1 LSFGANPGNNAGRHS
16 PLSPGVFKPMNFEAA
31 IKKEKIRELIAPRG
45 IRVKPDTTYGDVV
58 AKLQAENKF
67 CAIVLEGNKVKGIF
81 TERDA
86 LKRGLLPNIDPA
98 TPIEKIM
105 TPNPVVIQE
114 DESVA
119 RAIHLMYEGKYR
131 HLPVIDDRQE
141 FAGLV
146 SVRDIIYY
154 LSENYPYEV
163 YNLPPDPHKR
173 SATSE
178 GA

>member
-1 LSFGANPGNNAGRHS
+1 
-16 PLSPGVFKPMNFEAA
+16 MNFEAA
-31 IKKEKIRELIAPRG
+31 IQKEKIRELISPRG
-45 IRVKPDTTYGDVV
+45 IRVKPENTYAEVV

-67 CAIVLEGNKVKGIF
+67 CAIVLEGNKVRGIF

-86 LKRGLLPNIDPA
+86 LKRGLLPDIDPA

-119 RAIHLMYEGKYR
+119 HAIRLMHEGKYR
-131 HLPVIDDRQE
+131 HLPVVNSQKE